1 MLINAPHCG
10 LSRAAR
16 TDESGCCQMPKA
28 TLDMD
33 LVQFVTTLC
42 AVLDIPVHEGKLT
55 QSLHLL
61 FELFSE
67 FKKNQHFGAFGADE
81 PGMLGM
87 DGGMEGAMG
96 EMGDMDAVAGTDTT
110 FSGAEAGLVA

>member
-1 MLINAPHCG
+1 
-10 LSRAAR
+10 
-16 TDESGCCQMPKA
+16 MPKA

-87 DGGMEGAMG
+87 DGGMECAMG
-96 EMGDMDAVAGTDTT
+96 EMGDRDAVAGTDTT
-110 FSGAEAGLVA
+110 FSGAEAGMVA